1 VADGG
6 PVSRR
11 ALAEIIEARLEETF
25 ELVHDNLERAGFEIG
40 RSGREGGI
48 PGGIVLVGGSA
59 QLQGI
64 RRLAGE
70 VFTTSVRI
78 GTPTGMFGLVES
90 ISNPAFAAS
99 VGLLKWGLT
108 QADEYGVPAG
118 DGVVA
123 RVRDWLR
130 SFFP

>member
-1 VADGG
+1 M
-6 PVSRR
+6 
-11 ALAEIIEARLEETF
+11 
-25 ELVHDNLERAGFEIG
+25 
-40 RSGREGGI
+40 
-48 PGGIVLVGGSA
+48 LVGGTA

-108 QADEYGVPAG
+108 QADEFGGSSAATACP
-118 DGVVA
+118 A

-130 SFFP
+130 SFLP

>member
-1 VADGG
+1 
-6 PVSRR
+6 
-11 ALAEIIEARLEETF
+11 
-25 ELVHDNLERAGFEIG
+25 
-40 RSGREGGI
+40 
-48 PGGIVLVGGSA
+48 VLVGGSA

-78 GTPTGMFGLVES
+78 GTPTGMFGLVEA

-108 QADEYGVPAG
+108 QADEFGVPAG
-118 DGVVA
+118 DGVYG